1 MALVLFFVPDP
12 EVGVKEMKRVTK
24 PGGTVAAYV
33 WDIFGGGSPIE
44 LFWAE
49 FRSI

>member
-24 PGGTVAAYV
+24 PGGTVATYV
-33 WDIFGGGSPIE
+33 WDIFEGGLPYEEI
-44 LFWAE
+44 LAE